1 MPTHAEIA
9 DKLLMEAAAFF
20 KMMGQQEKTVEKQ
33 MRENAAVF
41 EQMAGV
47 LIKDP
52 EGSVGGASH
61 GELAGRLLV
70 DAANFFRGIGKQ
82 NPPIAEQMDLNAEIY
97 EQVGQLVTSNP
108 TGVME

>member
-20 KMMGQQEKTVEKQ
+20 KMMGQQEKSLEKQ
-33 MRENAAVF
+33 LYENAAVF

-47 LIKDP
+47 LIKNP
-52 EGSVGGASH
+52 NGATGGSPH
-61 GELAGRLLV
+61 GELAGRLLG
-70 DAANFFRGIGKQ
+70 DAANFFRGVGKQ

-97 EQVGQLVTSNP
+97 EHIGKLVSSDP
-108 TGVME
+108 LGMME